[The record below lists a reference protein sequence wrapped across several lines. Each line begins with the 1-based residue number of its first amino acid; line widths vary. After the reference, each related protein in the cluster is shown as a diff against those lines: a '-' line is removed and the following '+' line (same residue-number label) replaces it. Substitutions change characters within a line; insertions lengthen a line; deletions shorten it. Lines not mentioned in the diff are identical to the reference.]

1 MQKQS
6 LQLLS
11 MLVLL
16 AIVTVVN
23 YNFFSSLGIT
33 GVTLL
38 YLLVVV
44 TAAYFCAFIVASS
57 TAFLAFLTI
66 NYFFTAPRY
75 TFEVAHVESLASLIC
90 FLIVSMVITSL
101 VKQLKFQ
108 TLQASIA
115 TRHAQFARALAENLA
130 LATNVNQLLQDT
142 CALLQAEFDKPIGIA
157 HSENDTYAIAKKSGL
172 IETPDSRLVCWVSD
186 NGKPI
191 SPYTD
196 YWSKSTFWLIPF
208 NRLPSKD
215 PILVV
220 GNIDNEN
227 IQAGGIETYTTI
239 KSCVDQIS
247 QAYQR
252 LSNSE
257 KVKHAELLAQSEAI
271 QSALLASISH
281 DMRTPLTS
289 ILGAATTLQQPDLAP
304 EQATQLS
311 ALIASQARYLAS
323 TTENILSL
331 IRLEST
337 VGEQIPMD
345 WQSPEE
351 IIGVVTA
358 LYQSRSEYQSY
369 GELVDLQVTIS
380 EPELLIKANATL
392 LTQALVNLIDN
403 AKQAQSKEALS
414 SLKNSGLIN
423 SDLTNSSLENS
434 NQAPILIDVTKTDE
448 RINISVNDRGVGF
461 SETFNASQIKKFSSS
476 NAKGF
481 GLGLSI
487 VLAIAKAHDATF
499 TISNR
504 EGGGACATLSFHIPD
519 ADNIDADNINVGSTS
534 A

>member
-6 LQLLS
+6 LQLMS

-16 AIVTVVN
+16 AITTAIN
-23 YNFFSSLGIT
+23 YSFFDALGIT
-33 GVTLL
+33 SVTLL

-44 TAAYFCAFIVASS
+44 TAAYFCEFIVASVS
-57 TAFLAFLTI
+57 AFLAFLVI
-66 NYFFTAPRY
+66 NYFFIEPRY
-75 TFEVAHVESLASLIC
+75 TFEVAHLESWVSLVC
-90 FLIVSMVITSL
+90 FLIVSMVIASL

-108 TLQASIA
+108 TLQSAIA
-115 TRHAQFARALAENLA
+115 KKHAQFARNLAENLA
-130 LATNVNQLLQDT
+130 LAIEINQLLQDSCT
-142 CALLQAEFDKPIGIA
+142 LLQIEFNKPIGIVELEDSGA
-157 HSENDTYAIAKKSGL
+157 SYNLTIASGQIDKPNHGL
-172 IETPDSRLVCWVSD
+172 LKWVSD

-191 SPYTD
+191 SPYTN
-196 YWSKSTFWLIPF
+196 YWSKSTYWLIPF
-208 NRLPSKD
+208 NRLPSND

-220 GNIDNEN
+220 GDIDNEN
-227 IQAGGIETYTTI
+227 TQDGSVEIYTAI

-252 LSNSE
+252 LINSE
-257 KVKHAELLAQSEAI
+257 KIKHAELIAQEEAV

-289 ILGAATTLQQPDLAP
+289 ILGAATTLQQPNLAP
-304 EQATQLS
+304 EQATYLS

-331 IRLEST
+331 VRLEST
-337 VGEQIPMD
+337 SAGQIPMD

-351 IIGVVTA
+351 IIGIVTA
-358 LYQSRSEYQSY
+358 LYKSR

-380 EPELLIKANATL
+380 EPELLIKANASL

-403 AKQAQSKEALS
+403 AKQAQ
-414 SLKNSGLIN
+414 I
-423 SDLTNSSLENS
+423 NS
-434 NQAPILIDVTKTDE
+434 NQEPILIDVTKTDN
-448 RINISVNDRGVGF
+448 RINISVSDRGIGF

-487 VLAIAKAHDATF
+487 VQAIAKAHDATF
-499 TISNR
+499 TINNR
-504 EGGGACATLSFHIPD
+504 EGSGACATLSFY
-519 ADNIDADNINVGSTS
+519 AAEVGNIDADNINIGDTS
-534 A
+534 G